1 MLQKFLPVNI
11 YNAIISNNHESEI
24 NEIRIRVGKPI
35 CVLCNTKTFYLSENG
50 LCNLPNQA
58 IYGSRELIES
68 IVFKASN
75 FSIYAV
81 NEQIK
86 RGFIMVEG
94 GIRIG
99 VCGDVVF
106 DGSVKTINNFSSL
119 CIRIPH
125 QIKNVSLPIL
135 KHIVEDYE
143 VKNTL
148 IISPPG
154 AGKTTMLRDI
164 IYQLS
169 NHNYP
174 FNVFIADERGEI
186 VVSENSGIN
195 LGNFYDSISFLNK
208 KDAIM
213 LGIRSLNP
221 DIIATDEL
229 GEEEDFFAIEKAI
242 TSGVKVIA
250 TIHAN
255 CIEELKQK
263 AEFARILENGY
274 FDRFIVLSKQDGL
287 GTIEGVYKNNLSKIY
302 GAVVWN

>member
-1 MLQKFLPVNI
+1 MLQKFLPQEI
-11 YNAIISNNHESEI
+11 YNAIINNNHQSEI
-24 NEIRIRVGKPI
+24 NEIRIRAGKPI
-35 CVLCNTKTFYLSENG
+35 CVICNSKTFYLAESG

-58 IYGSRELIES
+58 IYGSKELIEN
-68 IVFKASN
+68 IVFKSSN

-99 VCGDVVF
+99 LCGDVAF
-106 DGSVKTINNFSSL
+106 DGDIKTINNFTSL

-135 KHIVEDYE
+135 KHIVEDGE

-174 FNVFIADERGEI
+174 FNVFIADERGE
-186 VVSENSGIN
+186 VTGGENSN
-195 LGNFYDSISFLNK
+195 LQLGNFYDSLSFLNK
-208 KDAIM
+208 KDAIL
-213 LGIRSLNP
+213 LGLRGLSP
-221 DIIATDEL
+221 DIIATDEI
-229 GEEEDFFAIEKAI
+229 GEEADIFAIEKAL
-242 TSGVKVIA
+242 TSGVKVLA
-250 TIHAN
+250 TVHAGGVDD
-255 CIEELKQK
+255 LKNK
-263 AEFARILENGY
+263 KNFARILENK
-274 FDRFIVLSKQDGL
+274 FFERFIVLSKQNGV
-287 GTIEGVYKNNLSKIY
+287 GTIEGVYKANLSKIY
-302 GAVVWN
+302 GAVV